1 MPNASNTGVV
11 KLAAFL
17 CVFAQKVTALPR
29 PSALT
34 CYVMDYQSGSPSN
47 FGNAPNSLSQTALL
61 DVKM

>member
-1 MPNASNTGVV
+1 MV
-11 KLAAFL
+11 KLADFVR
-17 CVFAQKVTALPR
+17 VFAQKMTALRR

-34 CYVMDYQSGSPSN
+34 CYVMDYHSGSPSN

>member
-1 MPNASNTGVV
+1 VV
-11 KLAAFL
+11 KLADFVH
-17 CVFAQKVTALPR
+17 VFAQKVTAFPR